1 MSWLI
6 LIAIL
11 FLHVMADFRWQ
22 GIMAEMKAQDWWKKQ
37 KGYYDKYKNDYIP
50 PLFWH
55 SFHWSCCIL
64 LPYLVISQLMHY
76 ALGTVMPSFLVALA
90 ANTLVH
96 MFIDHQ
102 KANCKSINLVQDQLL
117 HILQMLL
124 THVCL
129 IDILA
134 V

>member
-6 LIAIL
+6 LITVL

-22 GIMAEMKAQDWWKKQ
+22 GIMAEMKSQDWWKKQ

-64 LPYLVISQLMHY
+64 LPYLIISQLMHY
-76 ALGTVMPSFLVALA
+76 ALGTVMPSFLVALV
-90 ANTLVH
+90 ANTVVH

-102 KANCKSINLVQDQLL
+102 KANCKSIDLVQDQML
-117 HILQMLL
+117 HVFQMVL

>member
-6 LIAIL
+6 LIAVL

-22 GIMAEMKAQDWWKKQ
+22 GIMAEMKSQDWWKKQ

-76 ALGTVMPSFLVALA
+76 ALGTVMPSFLVALT

-102 KANCKSINLVQDQLL
+102 KANCKSINLMQDQLL

-129 IDILA
+129 ADILA

>member
-6 LIAIL
+6 LIAVL

-22 GIMAEMKAQDWWKKQ
+22 GIMAEMKSQDWWKKQ

-76 ALGTVMPSFLVALA
+76 ALGTVMPSLLVALV